1 MHARA
6 KRKRSRAAVLTGKRD
21 DILACLHGAVNGGAE
36 KEKDREHL
44 EKFSECSRSLFLWAA
59 LRLAAFACPLYFR
72 RFTPDMRIL
81 QHFRLWPVLLSDLWF
96 SDAL

>member
-1 MHARA
+1 
-6 KRKRSRAAVLTGKRD
+6 LTGKTD
-21 DILACLHGAVNGGAE
+21 DALACLRGAVNGGAE
-36 KEKDREHL
+36 KEKDRVLHENVL
-44 EKFSECSRSLFLWAA
+44 DVQDPCFFWAV